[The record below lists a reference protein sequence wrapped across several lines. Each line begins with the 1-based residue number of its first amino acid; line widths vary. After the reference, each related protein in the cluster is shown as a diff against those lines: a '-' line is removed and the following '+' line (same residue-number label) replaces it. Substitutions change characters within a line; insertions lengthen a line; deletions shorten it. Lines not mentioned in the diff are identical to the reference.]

1 MEAKKTGGRPP
12 KTFSKKEIERA
23 EMLAAQ
29 GLNRIQIARG
39 LRVDIKTLNKNIE
52 SNKDLEEAIERGKVA
67 GLEKVT
73 SALFNKAIDGDNVSM
88 IFYLKN
94 RDPEN
99 WEEVQKRELYG
110 KDGGDIKTDN
120 KWTIEV
126 VSAKPTDS

>member
-1 MEAKKTGGRPP
+1 MKAALERGRPP

-52 SNKDLEEAIERGKVA
+52 SNKELEEAIERGKVA
-67 GLEKVT
+67 GLEQVT
-73 SALFNKAIDGDNVSM
+73 NALFNKAVEGDNVSM

-94 RDPEN
+94 RDPNN